1 MESPRE
7 SVVNPLAEQLSARAA
22 ARPKSSTKVTIAWVA
37 ALSVAG
43 GTVLGGVAGG
53 QAATLIAQEQQ
64 DARPSVQD
72 TSTLQVSSTAAVAK
86 GAAQSVVT
94 VSVTTEQ
101 ASGTGS
107 GVVVA
112 EGGYIVT
119 NNHVVSLDGQGRGA
133 RITVETADGQ
143 LLPAELVGTD
153 PAVDLAVLKVDADLP
168 AVAFA
173 DSAPSVGDEA
183 VAIGS
188 PLGLS
193 NTVTDGII
201 SATGRGIQLSSE
213 VTVPVMQTDAP
224 INPGNSG
231 GALLNGSGELV
242 GINVA
247 IADASPSQSG
257 AQEGASGSIGI
268 GFAIEGDL
276 VQRVANE
283 IIEHGEASHGLL
295 GATVTDQ
302 TDTRAGVVGATL
314 HETTE
319 SGAAAE
325 AGLRSGDVI
334 TAVDGTSVTGAADLT
349 ARIRS
354 YAAGEEVAVTL
365 MRDGE
370 ELELTVQLGEM
381 P

>member
-7 SVVNPLAEQLSARAA
+7 PVVNPLAEQLSARAA
-22 ARPKSSTKVTIAWVA
+22 ARPKSSTKGTIAWVA

-86 GAAQSVVT
+86 AAAQSVVT

-302 TDTRAGVVGATL
+302 TDARAGVVGATL

-365 MRDGE
+365 TRDGE

>member
-1 MESPRE
+1 MKSPRE
-7 SVVNPLAEQLSARAA
+7 PVVNPLAEQLSARAA

-64 DARPSVQD
+64 HARPSVQD

-86 GAAQSVVT
+86 AAAQSVVT

-143 LLPAELVGTD
+143 LLQAELVGTD

-276 VQRVANE
+276 VQRVAND
-283 IIEHGEASHGLL
+283 IIDHGEASHGLL

-302 TDTRAGVVGATL
+302 TDARAGVVGATL

>member
-7 SVVNPLAEQLSARAA
+7 PVVNPLAEQLSARAA

-86 GAAQSVVT
+86 AAAQSVVT

-112 EGGYIVT
+112 EDGYIVT

-302 TDTRAGVVGATL
+302 TDARAGVVGATL

-354 YAAGEEVAVTL
+354 YAAREEVAVTL

-370 ELELTVQLGEM
+370 ELELTVQLGER

>member
-86 GAAQSVVT
+86 AAAQSVVT

-143 LLPAELVGTD
+143 LLQAELVGTD

-302 TDTRAGVVGATL
+302 TDARAGVVGATL